1 MLASVSICIIL
12 IFTLLSGT
20 VFRKQFKENQI
31 TSCLAMLVTM
41 TKSTLVGI
49 LTALW
54 IQDMVL
60 STIISIVISFV
71 LVAFIT
77 YKLPIRIFVESLS
90 MLFMGAMMGAMLSL
104 MSTSYGTLSIV
115 FFTIIYILSV
125 VLAVG
130 LWDKKEHADIWSTIP
145 KGLSLI
151 AAIAVIVLAA
161 TSFIG
166 SIEPE
171 ANEVEAE
178 MEHHHH

>member
-1 MLASVSICIIL
+1 MLAIVSICIIL
-12 IFTLLSGT
+12 IFTLLSGK
-20 VFRKQFKENQI
+20 VFRKQFKENRI

-49 LTALW
+49 ITALW

-60 STIISIVISFV
+60 STIVSIVISLM

-104 MSTSYGTLSIV
+104 MSTSYGTLSIL
-115 FFTIIYILSV
+115 FFTVIYIFSV

-130 LWDKKEHADIWSTIP
+130 FWDKKEHADIWSAIP

-151 AAIAVIVLAA
+151 AAAAVILLAA

-166 SIEPE
+166 PIETKTI
-171 ANEVEAE
+171 EVEMD
-178 MEHHHH
+178 MEHHQH